1 MYELMMKRVV
11 STLHKAWTAFTEDRL
26 DAAEPLFT
34 AARGVGDVMTLQQM
48 SGNHGLQRVTSRR
61 AELAHAADASLE
73 SQCVHMYTA
82 VIHTVYLLL

>member
-1 MYELMMKRVV
+1 MYELIMKRVV

-48 SGNHGLQRVTSRR
+48 SGNHGL
-61 AELAHAADASLE
+61 
-73 SQCVHMYTA
+73 
-82 VIHTVYLLL
+82 